1 MVPPSSARW
10 LVAEPE
16 LGLPPFLM
24 AEQAARQ
31 EIRRRAYQQVQELT
45 RHGLHVEAEILWREA
60 IVAADSQDAA

>member
-1 MVPPSSARW
+1 
-10 LVAEPE
+10 
-16 LGLPPFLM
+16 M

-45 RHGLHVEAEILWREA
+45 RHGLHVEAEMLWREA